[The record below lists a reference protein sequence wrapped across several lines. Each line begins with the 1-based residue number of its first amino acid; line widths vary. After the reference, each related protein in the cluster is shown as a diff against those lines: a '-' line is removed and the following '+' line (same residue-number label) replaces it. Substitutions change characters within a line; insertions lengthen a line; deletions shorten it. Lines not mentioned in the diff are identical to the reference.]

1 MIWANFLH
9 IYQPPTQKE
18 IWVKRI
24 TDESYRKI
32 FRGLLQINRGKLTLN
47 INGILCELLEK
58 YGGQDVLEDIKELL
72 RRGNLELT
80 GSAKYHAFLPLLPE
94 DEIERQIVLN
104 EETLKKYFGGDWKKG
119 GFFSPEMAYSE
130 KVARVAS
137 KLGYKWIIIDEL
149 GFPPGGTPSREKTY
163 KIKNLPDFSVFFRER
178 NLSFTILSAQVG
190 TVPMILKRL
199 GERVRKNEYIVTA
212 MDGETFGHH
221 RPGLE
226 NFLFDL
232 MKEPSIQSVSVG
244 DLIEMFPK
252 SEEIAPAESTWAVTK
267 KNLEE
272 NKPFARWDDDKNEI
286 QRRQW
291 RLTNLAI
298 ETAKRSPENSEI
310 RKMLDEA
317 LHSDQYWWASA
328 RPWWSLEMIERGA
341 YELREV
347 ILKSPAASSEEKLE
361 AENLYKEIIYAG
373 FDWQRSGYVDEITRQ
388 ENEEIRERLE
398 EKERFSVTKEEYG
411 QMIETLKEQMGLAAK
426 NEEYHRAAM
435 IKDRIRELNEEMNK
449 IYAPPLE
456 TLN

>member
-18 IWVKRI
+18 IWVRRI

-32 FRGLLQINRGKLTLN
+32 FRGLLQIKEAKLSLN
-47 INGILCELLEK
+47 INGVLCELLEK
-58 YGGQDVLEDIKELL
+58 YGGRDVLENIRELL
-72 RRGNLELT
+72 RRGNIELT

-94 DEIERQIVLN
+94 NEIERQIVLN
-104 EETLKKYFGGDWKKG
+104 EETLKKYFGDYWKKS

-130 KVARVAS
+130 KVARIAS

-149 GFPPGGTPSREKTY
+149 GFPSGKIPARNKSY

-190 TVPMILKRL
+190 TVPMVLRRL
-199 GERVRKNEYIVTA
+199 GERVEKNEYVVTA

-226 NFLFDL
+226 KFLFDL
-232 MKEPSIQSVSVG
+232 MKEPSIQMVTVG
-244 DLIEMFPK
+244 DLPDLFPEK
-252 SEEIAPAESTWAVTK
+252 EEVEPLESTWAVTK
-267 KNLEE
+267 KNLAEG
-272 NKPFARWDDDKNEI
+272 NPFSRWNDEKNEI
-286 QRRQW
+286 QQRQW
-291 RLTNLAI
+291 RLTNLAVAA
-298 ETAKRSPENSEI
+298 AKRSPENVEV
-310 RKMLDEA
+310 RNLLDKA

-341 YELREV
+341 FELKEV
-347 ILKSPAASSEEKLE
+347 ILKSPTASPEEKKE

-373 FDWQRSGYVDEITRQ
+373 FEWQRSGYVDEITRQ
-388 ENEEIRERLE
+388 ENEEIRGRLD
-398 EKERFSVTKEEYG
+398 EKEKFFITKEEYG
-411 QMIETLKEQMGLAAK
+411 QMIEILEDQTRLAAK

-435 IKDRIRELNEEMNK
+435 IKDRIRELREEVK
-449 IYAPPLE
+449 KYYG
-456 TLN
+456 